1 MYTHTHIH
9 RYTCTLLLGCLCC
22 LVASLAAWLS
32 RSNMVSLSALHTLT
46 PAHAQSVHCSVAG
59 AELWLRLT
67 LFSQMSLT
75 HFYQLQKGQSALHC
89 YRRRFTL
96 TPAWRASMCERVC
109 VCLTLSVSGVCVALE
124 EAGGKLHCGLSWN
137 CCLLLS
143 ALKKPATVFEMQPA
157 ISYKIY
163 TVYVRH
169 TRWSIDIHIHTDSI
183 EYIQTYTVT
192 HVH

>member
-96 TPAWRASMCERVC
+96 TPAWRASMCEWVC
-109 VCLTLSVSGVCVALE
+109 VCAWLCQLVVCVCCIRGSMRKIALRVE
-124 EAGGKLHCGLSWN
+124 LKLLPTFERFKKTSNCGWN
-137 CCLLLS
+137 AACNKL
-143 ALKKPATVFEMQPA
+143 
-157 ISYKIY
+157 
-163 TVYVRH
+163 
-169 TRWSIDIHIHTDSI
+169 
-183 EYIQTYTVT
+183 
-192 HVH
+192 